1 MFSLDKSTTTTLPLV
16 GVGLRHPHYDDALKS
31 PANIDFI
38 EIHAENFFAEGGI
51 THALLEDIGKQYQ
64 ISLHATSLGL
74 GSAVPIP
81 EIQVEK
87 LKELVGRTKPIMVS
101 DHACF
106 SWAQF
111 NDLQVHTGDLLPIPF
126 NDESLALMVAN
137 VKRVQATLERT
148 ILVEN
153 LSAYIELDGSTYTEF
168 EFLVKLCQ
176 QTDCKLLLDI
186 NNLVVNAT
194 NQGVE
199 DIYQQVTSWLQ
210 QIPQGIVGE
219 IHLAGCTLVGEGKIM
234 VDDHA
239 QPVSEELWRLYRFAL
254 NRFGAVATLIE
265 WDLQLPSWQVLV
277 AEAEKAKQI
286 ALEVFCEIS

>member
-1 MFSLDKSTTTTLPLV
+1 MFSLDKSTAIALPLV
-16 GVGLRHPHYDDALKS
+16 GVGLRHPHYDDALLS

-51 THALLEDIGKQYQ
+51 IQALLADIGQQYQ

-74 GSAVPIP
+74 GSAVPAPTEQID
-81 EIQVEK
+81 K
-87 LKELVGRTKPIMVS
+87 LKALVERTEPIMVS

-111 NDLQVHTGDLLPIPF
+111 NDIQVHAGDLLPIPF
-126 NDESLALMVAN
+126 NDESLSLMVAN
-137 VKRVQATLERT
+137 VKRVQAKLGRT

-153 LSAYIELDGSTYTEF
+153 LSAYVELEGSSYSEF

-176 QTDCKLLLDI
+176 KTDCKLLLDI

-194 NQGVE
+194 NQDSHDV
-199 DIYQQVTSWLQ
+199 YQQVVDWLE

-219 IHLAGCTLVGEGKIM
+219 IHLAGCSPVPAGDIM
-234 VDDHA
+234 IDDHA
-239 QPVSEELWRLYRFAL
+239 QPVSEQLWQLYRFAL
-254 NRFGAVATLIE
+254 TRFGPIATLIE
-265 WDLQLPSWQVLV
+265 WDLSLPSWQVLV
-277 AEAEKAKQI
+277 GEAQKAKQI
-286 ALEVFCEIS
+286 AAEVFCDIS